1 MNLII
6 TGILTLITLSAFSSL
21 FVMAEYSLVASRR
34 TRLTEMAALGRP
46 GARIVL
52 TAQADIERFLAGVQ
66 IGITVISIAIGILAE
81 PGISAAIRQG
91 LASVLLGVPESV
103 IGFAGGAAGL
113 LLATYLNIVLGEMI
127 PRAIA
132 LRAVE
137 AVACVVV
144 PPLYAVN
151 QLLRPFIWLLNAST
165 RFILR
170 DFQYQ
175 DEQSCF

>member
-34 TRLTEMAALGRP
+34 TRLTEMAAMGRP

-81 PGISAAIRQG
+81 HHR
-91 LASVLLGVPESV
+91 
-103 IGFAGGAAGL
+103 
-113 LLATYLNIVLGEMI
+113 Y
-127 PRAIA
+127 PRRRWSRS
-132 LRAVE
+132 LHWWQ
-137 AVACVVV
+137 C
-144 PPLYAVN
+144 
-151 QLLRPFIWLLNAST
+151 S
-165 RFILR
+165 R
-170 DFQYQ
+170 DHHYRC
-175 DEQSCF
+175 DTWKGDMGPSDRSGKA

>member
-34 TRLTEMAALGRP
+34 TRLTEMAAMGRP

-113 LLATYLNIVLGEMI
+113 LLSLIHI
-127 PRAIA
+127 
-132 LRAVE
+132 
-137 AVACVVV
+137 
-144 PPLYAVN
+144 
-151 QLLRPFIWLLNAST
+151 
-165 RFILR
+165 
-170 DFQYQ
+170 
-175 DEQSCF
+175 